1 MAGRVHRLERSPAPV
16 AGGAGSCLDAVLE
29 INVGGRVFVTR
40 RSTLAA
46 VRGSRLAHL
55 FGENSPGFLT
65 ASRDQNGRVFLDR
78 DADTF
83 AHVLDY
89 LRRAGQLVGEFSRD
103 ALARLR
109 EDAQHFGLPGLV
121 AEVDTAEQ
129 QMRRREVYEYQH
141 LMYGPLLVL
150 EGTPFD
156 TQEKVASERAKRDT
170 ALVERSNEGW
180 RIDKLTVDT
189 HGVWLDLFLA
199 RPTGRWFQPKDS
211 ALLYGGGGWKIAQST
226 TLSSATECS
235 EKRRRPK
242 VEQDPTP
249 KKRRSAAVRD
259 AASIAAA
266 ATLAEREAKA
276 IALASATARAA
287 RGPLPT
293 TFELNALRPEV
304 VYDLITDENPCQGR
318 RPERITDSDVGKIYV
333 ERVNGVPGQ
342 VRKDR
347 RPAGL
352 QKWSQGDTLWIKP
365 VPKIRYGPEGKGQV
379 WVKALYGQ
387 VLPASTRPWSP
398 DRSKAAALAQASA
411 AATASPAAA
420 LEPTFSY
427 HMYEVHWFN
436 EGFEFDRQCRPSFQ
450 CAEKADWCAVPTAA
464 RCSVVCC
471 LAPQL
476 VGARNCS
483 FVR

>member
-1 MAGRVHRLERSPAPV
+1 MAWQVHRLEHSAATAATRTE
-16 AGGAGSCLDAVLE
+16 SCLDAVLE

-55 FGENSPGFLT
+55 FGENSPAFLT

-89 LRRAGQLVGEFSRD
+89 LRRAGQLVGEFSRA

-109 EDAQHFGLPGLV
+109 EDAEHFGLPGLV
-121 AEVDTAEQ
+121 AEIDAAEQ
-129 QMRRREVYEYQH
+129 QMRQPKMYEYQH
-141 LMYGPLLVL
+141 MMYGPLIAL

-156 TQEKVASERAKRDT
+156 TEEKVTLERLTRDT
-170 ALVERSNEGW
+170 ALAELSNEGW

-211 ALLYGGGGWKIAQST
+211 VLLYGGREWEMAQST
-226 TLSSATECS
+226 TSSSATECS
-235 EKRRRPK
+235 GKRRRPK
-242 VEQDPTP
+242 VEEDPTP
-249 KKRRSAAVRD
+249 TKRRSADVRD

-266 ATLAEREAKA
+266 AELAEQEAKT
-276 IALASATARAA
+276 IALASAPARAA
-287 RGPLPT
+287 RGPLPS
-293 TFELNALRPEV
+293 TFEPSALRPEV
-304 VYDLITDENPCQGR
+304 VYDLIADENPCQGR
-318 RPERITDSDVGKIYV
+318 RPDFITDADVGKLYV

-342 VRKDR
+342 IKKDR
-347 RPAGL
+347 RPKGL

-398 DRSKAAALAQASA
+398 DRSKAAALARASA
-411 AATASPAAA
+411 AATASPAVA

-436 EGFEFDRQCRPSFQ
+436 EGFECDRQCRPSFQ
-450 CAEKADWCAVPTAA
+450 CAEKADWCAVPTPA
-464 RCSVVCC
+464 RC
-471 LAPQL
+471 
-476 VGARNCS
+476 
-483 FVR
+483 